1 MSGTRQKLVMKM
13 PNETPTTL
21 EPQYARYDDIH
32 SQTMIQHLYL
42 YPTVTHRRYRDTRYH
57 RGRNRIEESL
67 DYYARPHFRS
77 ERPRGPA
84 ADGTGLPHARLALLL
99 PLEKVLVCAEDDAR
113 MLMPLQLGVLAVWP
127 ANA

>member
-1 MSGTRQKLVMKM
+1 MSGTRQELVMKM

-21 EPQYARYDDIH
+21 EPQYARFDDIPQ
-32 SQTMIQHLYL
+32 SMIQYL
-42 YPTVTHRRYRDTRYH
+42 YIYQALTHRLFRDTRHH
-57 RGRNRIEESL
+57 RACNRIEEPL

-84 ADGTGLPHARLALLL
+84 ADDTGLPHARLASLL